1 MSSTRGRRTS
11 SGSQG
16 LMRKK
21 SARLLGSTPGSS
33 RAASWARVLRRGA
46 TTRRSAKRAT
56 CWSWGALKVRP
67 KRPTKVTT
75 AAERRTMAFMGP
87 PGQQNSKFSHCR
99 FTPEA
104 PPCPSLL
111 ARVQDVV
118 KLRSN
123 VRLEGVFLHE
133 GESVQVVDP
142 ETGNEQLDQ

>member
-46 TTRRSAKRAT
+46 TTRRSAKRST

-67 KRPTKVTT
+67 RRPTKVTT

-111 ARVQDVV
+111 ARVQTD
-118 KLRSN
+118 LTLSAQEILSRYQH
-123 VRLEGVFLHE
+123 RWGQE
-133 GESVQVVDP
+133 VDYWYV
-142 ETGNEQLDQ
+142 